1 MWGSPAHT
9 GKEQERTHFYTVGR
23 TEHCL
28 APHQNKCGV
37 RRVNTYSNKRL
48 LLLWAPEVSCDG
60 TYPTLH
66 SIRGLCITA
75 GAWGPE
81 GYRAFP
87 SLPAPS
93 VLHTTEGEWEHKAF
107 PFCRAFLVLRAEAG
121 DPSKVLSCH
130 AVLLSIWLQG

>member
-1 MWGSPAHT
+1 MGW
-9 GKEQERTHFYTVGR
+9 
-23 TEHCL
+23 TEHRL

-37 RRVNTYSNKRL
+37 RRVNTHSNKCL

-60 TYPTLH
+60 THPTLH
-66 SIRGLCITA
+66 SIRGLCITT

-93 VLHTTEGEWEHKAF
+93 VLHTAEGEWEHRAF
-107 PFCRAFLVLRAEAG
+107 PSCRAFLVLRAEPG
-121 DPSKVLSCH
+121 DPSKVLYSH
-130 AVLLSIWLQG
+130 AVLLNIWLQG